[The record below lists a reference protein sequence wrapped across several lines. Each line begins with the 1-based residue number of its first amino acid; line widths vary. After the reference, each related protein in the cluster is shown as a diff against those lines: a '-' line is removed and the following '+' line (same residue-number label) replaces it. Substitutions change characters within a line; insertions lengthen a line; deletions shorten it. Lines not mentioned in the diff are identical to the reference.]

1 MFDLRYGVLSLCGY
15 GVMGLQSFVFI
26 YEVQAR
32 IRRIFLMER
41 HIDVKPIDRI
51 NDAIKVTLFDVIKD
65 EQDDKSINIQETDD
79 ERTEFDNNDV
89 AMADATKT
97 NTDKAEEEENVEKA
111 EEENKEE
118 ELKGD
123 DQAKNEQE
131 VDPVFVTHKDKP
143 DLLLSTSSHSV
154 SSNFGNQFLNISP
167 NASLIGTIY
176 EKADAE
182 ITSLMDIEIQHAVPN
197 IQQDPLHEVPVSVLS
212 NPTTRTTTPPPIT
225 PPLVTTTE
233 APIPPTLQFETL
245 TSALQRLSAIEQEQ
259 ESQKDASQIIKV
271 KKEDAAKEKWSK
283 YLTSPFDQADE
294 DDMEKAKAAERP
306 TQKKRRHKDKDQ
318 DLPAGS
324 DQGTKKGKKT
334 KDAELSKRPKST
346 SSSKGTTQSKPKST
360 GKSVQAEETV
370 LEAADTDIPFNQ

>member
-41 HIDVKPIDRI
+41 HIDVKPID
-51 NDAIKVTLFDVIKD
+51 
-65 EQDDKSINIQETDD
+65 DKSVNIQETDD

-97 NTDKAEEEENVEKA
+97 NADKAEEEENVEKA
-111 EEENKEE
+111 EEENTEE

-167 NASLIGTIY
+167 NASLIGTIH
-176 EKADAE
+176 EKANAE
-182 ITSLMDIEIQHAVPN
+182 ITFLIDIEIQHAVPN
-197 IQQDPLHEVPVSVLS
+197 IQQDPLHEVPVS
-212 NPTTRTTTPPPIT
+212 
-225 PPLVTTTE
+225 
-233 APIPPTLQFETL
+233 
-245 TSALQRLSAIEQEQ
+245 Q

-283 YLTSPFDQADE
+283 YLTSTFDQADE
-294 DDMEKAKAAERP
+294 DDMEKAKAAEP
-306 TQKKRRHKDKDQ
+306 HTQKKRRHEDKDQ
-318 DLPAGS
+318 DPPAGS
-324 DQGTKKGKKT
+324 DQGMKKGKKT
-334 KDAELSKRPKST
+334 KDAEPSKRLKST
-346 SSSKGTTQSKPKST
+346 SSSKGTTKSKPKLT

-370 LEAADTDIPFNQ
+370 LEAANTDMPLNQGDDMGNTDEQPNC